1 MATFNIFCF
10 CILSILLAPFYTH
23 AASYKGGEKVP
34 LYVNKV
40 GPYFNPQETYHYYS
54 LPVCRPEKVEHRSL
68 TLGEVLDGDRMA
80 VALHEV
86 NFKEQKENVKLC
98 TVTLKEKQVQVLREA
113 IEDLYYFEF
122 VLVYIILEQLCILV
136 KENFP
141 FECKQE
147 QLFLHSGECKGKLI

>member
-1 MATFNIFCF
+1 
-10 CILSILLAPFYTH
+10 
-23 AASYKGGEKVP
+23 VP

-122 VLVYIILEQLCILV
+122 VLANVSTANHQPVALDDIELPYNMEFTYSVMWSSTDTPYSERLKIKGAGSFFPKSLEVRLEIT
-136 KENFP
+136 K
-141 FECKQE
+141 
-147 QLFLHSGECKGKLI
+147 SSS